1 MSREERGGRITSGSE
16 AAKSGGAENAAAAS
30 AFATF
35 EFATVSAD
43 QTPNAVAATIP
54 AKPMIPS
61 LRIVI
66 VPSSRVKAP

>member
-1 MSREERGGRITSGSE
+1 
-16 AAKSGGAENAAAAS
+16 
-30 AFATF
+30 
-35 EFATVSAD
+35 VSAD